1 MRNILVAALALF
13 STAITNAQTTNPP
26 ASTSA
31 KPNPGGLYIKGG
43 LNLANISVTS
53 DGRVD
58 DANSLASF
66 HIGLMADLPLGD
78 ALSFQTGLMLTGK
91 GAKTEIYATSS
102 TTDNYYKLKTNPLY
116 LEIPANIVFKVP
128 FGNDSRLF
136 FGAGPYAAIG
146 VGGKTKG
153 EQKFLGVTGTYEKD
167 IQFNDDDPTTSG
179 QEDASVNKLRRFDY
193 GANFLAGFEAGKA
206 MIGVGYGLGLAKIGS
221 SQANTNDEN
230 KHRVWSI
237 SLGIQL

>member
-1 MRNILVAALALF
+1 MRKILVAAFVMISATHLQ
-13 STAITNAQTTNPP
+13 AQTTTPP

-31 KPNPGGLYIKGG
+31 KPNSGGLYIKGG
-43 LNLANISVTS
+43 LNLSNISVTS

-58 DANSLASF
+58 DAKTLTTF
-66 HIGLMADLPLGD
+66 HIGLIGDLPLGD
-78 ALSFQTGLMLTGK
+78 VLSFQTGLMLTGK

-102 TTDNYYKLKTNPLY
+102 TTDNYYKIKTNPLY

-128 FGNDSRLF
+128 FGNESRLF

-153 EQKFLGVTGTYEKD
+153 EQKFLGVTSTYEKD

-221 SQANTNDEN
+221 SQSNNNDEN
-230 KHRVWSI
+230 KYRVWSI